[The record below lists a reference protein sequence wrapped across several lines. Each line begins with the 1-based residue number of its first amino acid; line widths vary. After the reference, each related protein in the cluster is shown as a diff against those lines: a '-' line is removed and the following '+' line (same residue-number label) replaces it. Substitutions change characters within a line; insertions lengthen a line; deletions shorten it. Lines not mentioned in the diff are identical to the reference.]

1 MTCMHAEARRAFLP
15 LALRPQTDAHG
26 MSALSS
32 QKALGRSGGLSSS
45 FETGSGWPMR
55 EILKFKLGGVCVPF
69 SLHTMMNPYKSV
81 DGNVKDLM

>member
-1 MTCMHAEARRAFLP
+1 MHACRGKEGLSSSTQ
-15 LALRPQTDAHG
+15 ALRPAHG

-69 SLHTMMNPYKSV
+69 PLHT
-81 DGNVKDLM
+81 GIRIIGQ

>member
-1 MTCMHAEARRAFLP
+1 MQRQGGPFFLP
-15 LALRPQTDAHG
+15 SSAQTDAHG

-69 SLHTMMNPYKSV
+69 PLHTMMNPYRSV
-81 DGNVKDLM
+81 DGNAKELM